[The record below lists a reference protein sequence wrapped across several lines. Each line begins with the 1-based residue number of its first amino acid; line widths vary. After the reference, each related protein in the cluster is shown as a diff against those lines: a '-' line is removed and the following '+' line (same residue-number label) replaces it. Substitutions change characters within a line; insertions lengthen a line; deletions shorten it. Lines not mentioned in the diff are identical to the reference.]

1 MGGLKQLVC
10 LKLRDVPIKRFPPSL
25 VNLVNLEILDL
36 SYSSIMELPP
46 SLHKLRSLRYL
57 YLRKCTDL
65 QYLPRN
71 ISKLTSLQCLDM
83 YGCSTLWTKL
93 EPKKRFK
100 KVASIHNLGSLTHLK
115 KLYLQNNGQTLQEG
129 TFGNM
134 D

>member
-25 VNLVNLEILDL
+25 VNMVNLEILDL
-36 SYSSIMELPP
+36 SYSNILELLP

-57 YLRKCTDL
+57 YIHECTDL
-65 QYLPRN
+65 QYLLMN
-71 ISKLTSLQCLDM
+71 ISRLTSLQFLDM
-83 YGCSTLWTKL
+83 YNCSGLWTKL

-100 KVASIHNLGSLTHLK
+100 KVASIHNLGGLTHMK
-115 KLYLQNNGQTLQEG
+115 KLVLENNRETLQEG